1 MGITRRIEIMSTDL
15 TTKPYTEKI
24 EEQHG
29 TGVPYVIREFSDSV
43 LEEELVWHR
52 DRESR
57 HVSVLGGT
65 GWSLQHDDE
74 LPIQL
79 NQGEEYYIPRM
90 TYHRLIKGQGNLV
103 VRIRIT

>member
-1 MGITRRIEIMSTDL
+1 MVTNKSQTTMLKAL
-15 TTKPYTEKI
+15 TTKPYTERV

-29 TGVPYVIREFSDSV
+29 TGVPYVIREFEDSV

-52 DRESR
+52 DKESR
-57 HVSVLGGT
+57 QVSVLSGSN
-65 GWSLQHDDE
+65 WSLQHDDE
-74 LPIQL
+74 LPILL
-79 NQGEEYYIPRM
+79 NQGEEYYIPKM